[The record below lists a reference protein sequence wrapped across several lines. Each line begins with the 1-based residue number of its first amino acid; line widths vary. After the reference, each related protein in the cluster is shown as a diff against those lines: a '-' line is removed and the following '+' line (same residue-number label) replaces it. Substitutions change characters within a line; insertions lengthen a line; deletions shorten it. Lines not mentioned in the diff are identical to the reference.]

1 MPELEDGET
10 AEVQGSAANPYVMKN
25 VGGVYSCSCPAWR
38 HQSLPLEARSCK
50 HLRALRGEDVEVA
63 RVRAAG
69 ADLARRPTAS
79 RVSAPAGA
87 RAAGTAPAVMLAHKW
102 DGAADISGWWM
113 SEKLD
118 GVRAFWD
125 GEQFLSRQGWGS
137 SPGPPSPPAASSSG
151 TATSTPDSPRPCP
164 SEVCR
169 GPFPGPS

>member
-79 RVSAPAGA
+79 RVSVKSRSLPKKKVSSVSTDS
-87 RAAGTAPAVMLAHKW
+87 AAA
-102 DGAADISGWWM
+102 
-113 SEKLD
+113 
-118 GVRAFWD
+118 
-125 GEQFLSRQGWGS
+125 
-137 SPGPPSPPAASSSG
+137 PPSS
-151 TATSTPDSPRPCP
+151 
-164 SEVCR
+164 
-169 GPFPGPS
+169 